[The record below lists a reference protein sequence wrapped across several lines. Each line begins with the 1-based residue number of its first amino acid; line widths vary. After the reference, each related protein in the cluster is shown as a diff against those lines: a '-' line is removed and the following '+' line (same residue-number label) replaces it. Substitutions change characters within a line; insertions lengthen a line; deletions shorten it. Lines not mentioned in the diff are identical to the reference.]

1 MRTKGILER
10 PSAVP
15 SVEGAGP
22 SPGHRRRLRAGLW
35 WLGAG
40 FPVLPARGGAWGP
53 PRLLP
58 VKQSWHFRARQRRW
72 LPALEASIWPSSQ
85 HRLPGPSPLTS
96 ADPDWGPQ
104 PAIVILPAP
113 QWGHSGALQRPLGRA
128 LPPPPPGCP
137 WPQPSPVWV
146 AVGGCGI
153 WLWRKQLAARGNVT
167 EDWIVD
173 GGHRNVPHVTGPR
186 GALPSLCPRPPAGAA
201 GLPRGPYLRAE
212 PQGLPSIR

>member
-96 ADPDWGPQ
+96 ADPDRGAPAGHCHPACASMGPFRGS
-104 PAIVILPAP
+104 AEAP
-113 QWGHSGALQRPLGRA
+113 REGTP
-128 LPPPPPGCP
+128 
-137 WPQPSPVWV
+137 PSPSGVPL
-146 AVGGCGI
+146 ATAFACVGGCGGV
-153 WLWRKQLAARGNVT
+153 WHLAVAKAVG
-167 EDWIVD
+167 
-173 GGHRNVPHVTGPR
+173 
-186 GALPSLCPRPPAGAA
+186 S
-201 GLPRGPYLRAE
+201 
-212 PQGLPSIR
+212 QGQRY